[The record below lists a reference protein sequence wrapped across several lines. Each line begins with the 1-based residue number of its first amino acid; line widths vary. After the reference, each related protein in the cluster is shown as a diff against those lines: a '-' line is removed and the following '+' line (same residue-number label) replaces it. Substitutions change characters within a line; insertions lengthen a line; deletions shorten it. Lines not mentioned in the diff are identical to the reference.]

1 MIISICTYIILTLKN
16 KVGHITGPCE
26 HMILSFTWISCLI
39 GRENMAIWTLS
50 YYLGLDSLVSRM
62 ALFQP
67 PSPSPTTLIGLLCS
81 PILHSRFVNV

>member
-1 MIISICTYIILTLKN
+1 MYIILTLKN
-16 KVGHITGPCE
+16 KVEHITGNCE

-67 PSPSPTTLIGLLCS
+67 PSCSPIPTTLIGLLCL
-81 PILHSRFVNV
+81 PILHSHSVNV